1 MPESQTAPTSQ
12 LDRADLVLRELEQK
26 RYLTAT
32 QLIAATGIPRSSA
45 HRLLTHMVKRR
56 WLLRVGD
63 CYEIGVRMFEV
74 GTIGLRNHW
83 FHRIA
88 LPHLW
93 ELQRRTRLTV
103 HLAYLDGGDVVY
115 WDKLTEQFGVNLPTR
130 IGGHQ
135 PAHCTAL
142 GKALLATEPDRY
154 LERPEFGALTR
165 QTPQTI
171 TTREQLHD
179 ELTRVRDTGVALDRG
194 EALRQVSCIAA
205 SVDAGH
211 TSTSDGH
218 ATTAAVSVCG
228 PTEHITYPLQA
239 RVRVTAIRISRE
251 AAIHPMVQSQ

>member
-1 MPESQTAPTSQ
+1 MAESQTAPASQ
-12 LDRADLVLRELEQK
+12 LDRADLVLQALEQK

-45 HRLLTHMVKRR
+45 HRLLTHMVRRR

-74 GTIGLRNHW
+74 GTIGLSNHW
-83 FHRIA
+83 FHRVA

-93 ELQRRTRLTV
+93 ELQRRTQLTV

-115 WDKLTEQFGVNLPTR
+115 WDKLAEQFGARLPTR

-154 LERPEFGALTR
+154 LDRPEFATLTR

-171 TTREQLHD
+171 TTPEQLHE

-194 EALRQVSCIAA
+194 ETLRHVGCIAA

-211 TSTSDGH
+211 ASTSDGH
-218 ATTAAVSVCG
+218 VTTAAVSVCG
-228 PTEHITYPLQA
+228 PAEHVTYPLQA
-239 RVRVTAIRISRE
+239 RVRVTAIRISQE
-251 AAIHPMVQSQ
+251 AATNPMVQT